1 MVKYVTIL
9 SQLHGWLNPFLE
21 ISLNMYN
28 LDVNYEEKFA
38 IFRANTLRD
47 SDSNPGLALN
57 SFPSQRFLIYYSDT
71 KNKIIQTRC
80 GIISFYL

>member
-1 MVKYVTIL
+1 MGLFGEIVQRENRGIVMVKYVTIL

-57 SFPSQRFLIYYSDT
+57 SFPSLRF
-71 KNKIIQTRC
+71 
-80 GIISFYL
+80 

>member
-9 SQLHGWLNPFLE
+9 SQLHRWLNPFLE

-38 IFRANTLRD
+38 IFRAQYVT
-47 SDSNPGLALN
+47 
-57 SFPSQRFLIYYSDT
+57 
-71 KNKIIQTRC
+71 
-80 GIISFYL
+80 

>member
-9 SQLHGWLNPFLE
+9 SHLHGWLNPFLE

-38 IFRANTLRD
+38 IFRAQYVT
-47 SDSNPGLALN
+47 
-57 SFPSQRFLIYYSDT
+57 
-71 KNKIIQTRC
+71 
-80 GIISFYL
+80 